1 MKKYL
6 VIGAVIVGILA
17 AIAPD
22 KARVVVDFLWQ
33 AVLNIV
39 GLVQG

>member
-6 VIGAVIVGILA
+6 VIGAVIVVILA

-22 KARVVVDFLWQ
+22 KAEVVVDFLWQ
-33 AVLNIV
+33 AGQNIV
-39 GLVQG
+39 RLVQS